1 MIEFKEKVALING
14 ASSDVGRVICEML
27 LSEGVRIAGTYNSNP
42 APIEALVKKF
52 KKERLITFKLNLLD
66 PDADRKIEAVVKET
80 VKIYERIDYLINA
93 SGGWLVKPFLYEEKE
108 EVERMWRINYWGPY
122 FFMQKVIP
130 YMIKEGGCIVN
141 IASSVG
147 VKGGGQQASYGASK
161 AALINLSKSVAE
173 ELAPRKIRVVSI
185 SPGFIDT
192 KALDK
197 YFDKSLKE
205 LMIKHIPLARFANS
219 YDIAHTIIF
228 CLTNPY
234 ITGTN
239 IATEGG
245 VL

>member
-1 MIEFKEKVALING
+1 MKDLKDKVALING
-14 ASSDVGRVICEML
+14 ASSDVGKVLCEML

-42 APIEALVKKF
+42 APIEELAKRFNKD
-52 KKERLITFKLNLLD
+52 RLISFRLNFLD
-66 PDADRKIEAVVKET
+66 PDLDIKIEET
-80 VKIYERIDYLINA
+80 VKEVVKILKRIDFLISA
-93 SGGWLVKPFLYEEKE
+93 SGVWLVKPLLYERKE
-108 EVERMWRINYWGPY
+108 EIEKVWRINYWGPY

-130 YMIKEGGCIVN
+130 YMINEGGCIVN

-173 ELAPRKIRVVSI
+173 ELAPRKIRVVSV

-192 KALDK
+192 KVLDK
-197 YFDKSLKE
+197 YFDEPLKE
-205 LMIKHIPLARFANS
+205 LAIKHIPLARFASS
-219 YDIAHTIIF
+219 YDIAHTIMF

-234 ITGTN
+234 ITGAN
-239 IATEGG
+239 IVSEGG